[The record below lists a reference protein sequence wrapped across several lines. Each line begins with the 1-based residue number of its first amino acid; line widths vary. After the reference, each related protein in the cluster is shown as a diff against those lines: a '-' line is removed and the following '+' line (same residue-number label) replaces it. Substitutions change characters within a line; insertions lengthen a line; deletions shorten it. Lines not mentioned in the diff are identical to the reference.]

1 MKKTVNNE
9 TLFFYAIRLMLSDT
23 VESQRYVLFEG
34 KVLGCLIGF
43 LNEIRT
49 IVEPGHRYDSG
60 NKKDKDR
67 SNVIKTY
74 MKKNTCH

>member
-1 MKKTVNNE
+1 MKHY
-9 TLFFYAIRLMLSDT
+9 FFTRFVSLSDT

-34 KVLGCLIGF
+34 KVLGRLIGF

-67 SNVIKTY
+67 SNVIKAY